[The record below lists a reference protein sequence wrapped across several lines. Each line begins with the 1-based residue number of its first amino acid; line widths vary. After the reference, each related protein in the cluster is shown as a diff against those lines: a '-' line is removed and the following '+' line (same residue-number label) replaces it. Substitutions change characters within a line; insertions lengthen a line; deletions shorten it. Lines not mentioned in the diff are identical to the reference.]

1 MMYGMF
7 SLPPWVRKHFL
18 TISFLAGFATDL
30 ILLNQVEDKIDNLIL
45 LFYVTLA
52 TIALLTLYMGVAERA
67 GVRAS
72 RFFRSYSPLAIQY
85 AFGGLLSG
93 MLIFYG
99 RSGDWL
105 ASWPFLLLVASA
117 ILGNELV
124 RNRAQRLVFHLSVY
138 FIGVFSYIVLVVS
151 VFSGRTESWVF
162 YGSGIVALLFV
173 YGITVL
179 LYLIIPNF
187 IRLQLRNLIFSLGCI
202 YITLNTL
209 YATSVLPPIPLSLK
223 EMTIAHTVTFHRDS
237 REYHIV
243 YEPIPSW
250 QLFERFIPTLHIRD
264 TKTVA
269 CFTKIF
275 APTRLQAGVYHQWDF
290 FDPVENRWVERFRVP
305 YEVSGAATQ
314 GYRGFST
321 TSNVRDGKWRCTVKN
336 ARGQSLGR
344 KVFYIDTTTAPSEL
358 AGRID

>member
-1 MMYGMF
+1 MYR
-7 SLPPWVRKHFL
+7 LPPWVRRHFL

-30 ILLNQVEDKIDNLIL
+30 ILLNQVEDKVDNLIL

-52 TIALLTLYMGVAERA
+52 TLALLTLYLGVAERA

-72 RFFRSYSPLAIQY
+72 QFFRSYSPMAIQY

-105 ASWPFLLLVASA
+105 ASWPFLLLVALA
-117 ILGNELV
+117 IVGNELV
-124 RNRAQRLVFHLSVY
+124 RNRAQRLVFQLSVY

-162 YGSGIVALLFV
+162 YASGLLALLVV
-173 YGITVL
+173 YCLIL
-179 LYLIIPNF
+179 MLYHIIPNF
-187 IRLQLRNLIFSLGCI
+187 IRLQQRNLIFSIGCI

-223 EMTIAHTVTFHRDS
+223 EITIAHTVTFHRDS

-243 YEPIPSW
+243 YESIPPW
-250 QLFERFIPTLHIRD
+250 QLFERLTPTLRVRD
-264 TKTVA
+264 TKTAA

-290 FDPVENRWVERFRVP
+290 FDPGQNQWVERFRVP
-305 YEVSGAATQ
+305 YEVSGAAID
-314 GYRGFST
+314 GYRGFSSS
-321 TSNVRDGKWRCTVKN
+321 SNLRDGKWRCTVKN

-344 KVFYIDTTTAPSEL
+344 KVFYVDTSTTPEEL
-358 AGRID
+358 RQRID

>member
-1 MMYGMF
+1 MSMYR
-7 SLPPWVRKHFL
+7 LPPWVRKHFL

-30 ILLNQVEDKIDNLIL
+30 ILLDQVEDTIDNLIL

-52 TIALLTLYMGVAERA
+52 TVALLTLYMGVAERA
-67 GVRAS
+67 GVRTS
-72 RFFRSYSPLAIQY
+72 RFFRSYSPMAIQY

-105 ASWPFLLLVASA
+105 ASWPFLLLIALA

-151 VFSGRTESWVF
+151 VFSGRTEPWVF
-162 YGSGIVALLFV
+162 YSSGALALLVV
-173 YGITVL
+173 YVVTWF
-179 LYLIIPNF
+179 LYLVIPNF
-187 IRLQLRNLIFSLGCI
+187 IRLQLRNLIFSVGCI
-202 YITLNTL
+202 YITLNAL

-223 EMTIAHTVTFHRDS
+223 EITIAHTVTFFRES
-237 REYHIV
+237 REYHIT
-243 YEPIPSW
+243 YEPIPAW
-250 QLFERFIPTLHIRD
+250 RVWERFAPTLHIRD
-264 TKTVA
+264 TQTAA

-290 FDPVENRWVERFRVP
+290 FDPTQNRWVEHFRVP

-314 GYRGFST
+314 GYRGFSSS
-321 TSNVRDGKWRCTVKN
+321 SNLRDGKWRCTVKN

-344 KVFYIDTTTAPSEL
+344 KVFYIDTTTTPAEL
-358 AGRID
+358 VRRID